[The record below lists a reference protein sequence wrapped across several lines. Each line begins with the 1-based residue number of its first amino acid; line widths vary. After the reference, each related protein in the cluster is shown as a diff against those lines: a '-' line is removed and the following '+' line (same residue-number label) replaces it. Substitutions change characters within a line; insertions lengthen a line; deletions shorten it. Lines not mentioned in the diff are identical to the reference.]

1 MQLVDEADELE
12 LKKRARRRLVGAV
25 VLVLLVVTLVPLIL
39 DNEPRKISDDV
50 DINIASKSGL
60 QDPVSSLG
68 VETLNDSG
76 SSARSIYEEQGSAGA
91 SDNSDSSM
99 ASQTNDSA
107 EGYVVQLGAF
117 SKINFVQRFA
127 KKLEAASF
135 PVILESFEGS
145 NGPMTRVYVGS
156 YSSKDK
162 ASRALSRLKA
172 QSLTYGEP
180 LIKSRL
186 LTTKP

>member
-50 DINIASKSGL
+50 EINIASKSGL

-68 VETLNDSG
+68 LETFNESG
-76 SSARSIYEEQGSAGA
+76 SSARSIDEEQGSAGA
-91 SDNSDSSM
+91 SDNSDRSM
-99 ASQTNDSA
+99 GSQTNDVVD
-107 EGYVVQLGAF
+107 GYVVQLGAF

-127 KKLEAASF
+127 KKLEAANF

-145 NGPMTRVYVGS
+145 N
-156 YSSKDK
+156 
-162 ASRALSRLKA
+162 
-172 QSLTYGEP
+172 
-180 LIKSRL
+180 
-186 LTTKP
+186 

>member
-50 DINIASKSGL
+50 EINIASKSVL
-60 QDPVSSLG
+60 QDPVPS
-68 VETLNDSG
+68 SG
-76 SSARSIYEEQGSAGA
+76 SSARSIDEEQGSAGA
-91 SDNSDSSM
+91 SDNSDRPM
-99 ASQTNDSA
+99 GSQPNDA
-107 EGYVVQLGAF
+107 VDGYVVQLGAF

>member
-50 DINIASKSGL
+50 EINIASKSGL
-60 QDPVSSLG
+60 QDPVPSLG
-68 VETLNDSG
+68 LETFNEPG
-76 SSARSIYEEQGSAGA
+76 SSARSIDEEQGSAGA
-91 SDNSDSSM
+91 SDAVD
-99 ASQTNDSA
+99 
-107 EGYVVQLGAF
+107 GYVVQLGAF

-127 KKLEAASF
+127 KKLEAANF